1 MSEYCKNISFKTVLP
16 AIVKSSKNGTFI
28 QHSNCSL
35 NFSIN
40 DPKYSELG
48 LIITVNNITLKN
60 NKTIQANG
68 TCKDFI
74 LIKVDNSTHIKWCN
88 QSDLFKGKAFPGV
101 KNIEIVFHTEN
112 NSQSNFEF
120 VVTPFES
127 KST

>member
-1 MSEYCKNISFKTVLP
+1 MSEHCKNSSFKTVLP
-16 AIVKSSKNGTFI
+16 AIIKSSKNGTFI
-28 QHSNCSL
+28 QNSNCSL

-40 DPKYSELG
+40 DSEYSELG

-74 LIKVDNSTHIKWCN
+74 LFKVDNSNHIKWCN
-88 QSDLFKGKAFPGV
+88 QSDSFKGKAFPGV

-120 VVTPFES
+120 VITPFKS